1 MAADAARGTQKNQR
15 ELLFNLV
22 LASGFILLAAGT
34 FGIGW
39 KTGCTALGLAILAT
53 CWRVMAWRN

>member
-1 MAADAARGTQKNQR
+1 MNLRD
-15 ELLFNLV
+15 LVFNLV

-39 KTGCTALGLAILAT
+39 KTGCTALGLAIIAT